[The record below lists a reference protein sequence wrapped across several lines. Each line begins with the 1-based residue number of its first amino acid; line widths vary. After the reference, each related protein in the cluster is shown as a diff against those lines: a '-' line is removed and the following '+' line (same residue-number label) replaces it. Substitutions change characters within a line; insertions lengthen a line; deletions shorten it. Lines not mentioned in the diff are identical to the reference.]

1 VFKKILVASDG
12 SDMSQRA
19 ITVATGLA
27 AAIDAELVFV
37 FVSTPYTETHVQYP
51 LPSKLI
57 PTHAEHEQ
65 GNRDRAQRAFL
76 AGETHAKAAKLKFQT
91 DMVESAQAWRGLL
104 QMADTHHCDM
114 ICMASHG
121 RGGLSALLLG
131 SETQK
136 VLTHSHLPVLVV
148 R

>member
-27 AAIDAELVFV
+27 AVTRAELVFA
-37 FVSTPYTETHVQYP
+37 FVSAPYTVTSVHYP
-51 LPSKLI
+51 LPSNLL

-65 GNRDRAQRAFL
+65 GNRDRAEIHANAANLRF
-76 AGETHAKAAKLKFQT
+76 ETAT
-91 DMVESAQAWRGLL
+91 VESAQAWRGLL
-104 QMADTHHCDM
+104 QMADTHHCDL

-136 VLTHSHLPVLVV
+136 VLTHSHLPVLIV

>member
-1 VFKKILVASDG
+1 MFKKILVASDG

-19 ITVATGLA
+19 IVVATQFA
-27 AAIDAELVFV
+27 ATIQAKLVFA
-37 FVSTPYTETHVQYP
+37 FVSAPYTVTNSHYP
-51 LPSKLI
+51 LPSALV

-65 GNRDRAQRAFL
+65 GNRDRAQRVFSL
-76 AGETHAKAAKLKFQT
+76 ARTHANAAKVAFDT
-91 DMVESAQAWRGLL
+91 ETVECAQAWRGLL
-104 QMADTHHCDM
+104 QIASAQQCDL

-121 RGGLSALLLG
+121 RGGFSALLLG

>member
-1 VFKKILVASDG
+1 MFKKILVASDG

-27 AAIDAELVFV
+27 VATSAELVFA
-37 FVSTPYTETHVQYP
+37 FVSAPYTVTSVHYP
-51 LPSKLI
+51 LPSNLL

-65 GNRDRAQRAFL
+65 GNRERAKHIFAI
-76 AGETHAKAAKLKFQT
+76 AETHAKAANLKFET
-91 DMVESAQAWRGLL
+91 ATVESAQAWRGLL
-104 QMADTHHCDM
+104 QMADTHHCDL

-121 RGGLSALLLG
+121 RSGLSALLLG

-136 VLTHSHLPVLVV
+136 VLTHSHLPVLIV